1 MQTLSIKNFIY
12 ISILLFLVCLLTFEV
27 NLKLFVNGWYNFIE
41 IITSTPQLDGSVLK
55 VSITGMIETLQIAY
69 IGTFL
74 GGLISLPAGLLASR
88 NLFPPKVTLITRVF
102 LAAIRTLPALLWA
115 IIFVILVGLGPIA
128 GALAT
133 VLYTVGYLSKLFAD
147 IIEGAEPES
156 LQALKGIGLSK
167 FQIVQHVLLPQVA
180 NGLISQLIFIFEYNV
195 RASTI
200 LGFVG
205 AGGIGFYMSA
215 YLKLLQYDKVATLIL
230 VVFAVVLVLEFLS
243 LKIRDNFLL
252 K

>member
-1 MQTLSIKNFIY
+1 MPTLSIKNFIY
-12 ISILLFLVCLLTFEV
+12 LSFAIFLILVATFDI
-27 NLKLFVNGWYNFIE
+27 NSRIFVNGWYNFIE
-41 IITSTPQLDGSVLK
+41 LFTTAPKLDSTVLK
-55 VSITGMIETLQIAY
+55 VSITGMLETLQIAY
-69 IGTFL
+69 IGTFI
-74 GGLISLPAGLLASR
+74 GGIFSLPLGLLASR
-88 NLFPPKVTLITRVF
+88 NLFSSKITFITRTL

-115 IIFVILVGLGPIA
+115 ILFVILVGLGPIA
-128 GALAT
+128 GTLAT
-133 VLYTVGYLSKLFAD
+133 ALYTIGYLSKLFAD

-156 LQALKGIGLSK
+156 IQALQGIGLSK
-167 FQIVQHVLLPQVA
+167 FQLIQHALLPQVA

-243 LKIRDNFLL
+243 VKLRDNFLL